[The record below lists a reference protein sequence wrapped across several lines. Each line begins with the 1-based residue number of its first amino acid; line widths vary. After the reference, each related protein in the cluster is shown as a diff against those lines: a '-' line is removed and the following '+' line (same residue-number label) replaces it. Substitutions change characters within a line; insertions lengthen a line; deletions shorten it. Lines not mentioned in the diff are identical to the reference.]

1 MSILYQIDI
10 NCDMGEWSSRG
21 LDLGDPLAK
30 ELKESDAAIMPH
42 ISSANIA
49 CGAHAGD
56 AISMAHTIRLAMQH
70 GVAIGAHPGYPDPA
84 GFGRRNMKIKPDDL
98 FASLKAQIME
108 VKTMAER
115 LGTKVCH
122 VKPHGALYNE
132 AAADERLARLIVKCV
147 KEIDQTMVL
156 FGLPGSALEKASHE
170 GGIRFA
176 KEAFADRAYHSN
188 GNLLTRTLPAAVLHH
203 VEEMVVRTLTMI
215 TEGYVMAHDGNKL
228 MIKAD
233 TICIH
238 GDNPVAH
245 EFVMQLKSTLAA
257 AGIHIR
263 PPGRRED

>member
-1 MSILYQIDI
+1 MYLFKHIDI

-56 AISMAHTIRLAMQH
+56 AVSMAHTIRLAMQH
-70 GVAIGAHPGYPDPA
+70 GVAIGAHPGYPDPH
-84 GFGRRNMKIKPDDL
+84 GFGRRHVRITPDDL
-98 FASLKAQIME
+98 YASLMAQIME

-115 LGTKVCH
+115 LGAEVRH

-132 AAADERLARLIVKCV
+132 AAADEQLARLVVQCV
-147 KEIDQTMVL
+147 RETDQTMAL

-188 GNLLTRTLPAAVLHH
+188 GSLLPRTMPAAVLNH
-203 VEEMVVRTLTMI
+203 VEEMVARTLTMI

-233 TICIH
+233 TICVH
-238 GDNPVAH
+238 GDNPVAN
-245 EFVMQLKSTLAA
+245 EFVMHLTSTLTA
-257 AGIHIR
+257 AGMHIR